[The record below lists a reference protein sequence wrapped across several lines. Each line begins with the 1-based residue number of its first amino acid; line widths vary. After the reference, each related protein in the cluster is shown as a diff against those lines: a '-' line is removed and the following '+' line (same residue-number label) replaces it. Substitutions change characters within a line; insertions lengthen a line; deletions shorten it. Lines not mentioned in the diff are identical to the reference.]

1 MSEQANKLI
10 EGDDIRSLM
19 EQLGPHA
26 AKWRMIGTNLGFRRE
41 ELNAIQSQQ
50 NLAAEAPTSYLEKL
64 LSQWAEWAKGDIR
77 GTKSDPILKDLK
89 NTYRQ
94 SCWAGKAGCWTENRL
109 VILHPDFN
117 HGCEY
122 VVRVCWD
129 SIVYYYS
136 AYYSCS

>member
-1 MSEQANKLI
+1 MLEQANKLI

-26 AKWRMIGTNLGFRRE
+26 AKWRTIGTNLGFRTE
-41 ELNAIQSQQ
+41 ELDAIQSQQ

-89 NTYRQ
+89 NAVSR
-94 SCWAGKAGCWTENRL
+94 AGLGRLAAGL
-109 VILHPDFN
+109 KID
-117 HGCEY
+117 
-122 VVRVCWD
+122 
-129 SIVYYYS
+129 
-136 AYYSCS
+136 